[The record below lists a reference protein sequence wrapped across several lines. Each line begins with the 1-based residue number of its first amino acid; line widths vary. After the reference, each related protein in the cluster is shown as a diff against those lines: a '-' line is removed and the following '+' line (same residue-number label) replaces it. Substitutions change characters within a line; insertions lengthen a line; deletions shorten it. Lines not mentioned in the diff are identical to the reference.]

1 MKNRVRNE
9 NESASRAETSSP
21 SRRDVLLRLAL
32 FPAAAAFGLAC
43 KSGPDCTDTSA
54 LTGPEITQ
62 RQSLGYVDKAADAT
76 KACKLCNLYQA
87 KGPEECGG
95 CTLMKGPISPEG
107 GCNSFAPKT

>member
-1 MKNRVRNE
+1 MKTPMRNE
-9 NESASRAETSSP
+9 NESALRPDTSSP

-32 FPAAAAFGLAC
+32 FPVAAAFGIAC
-43 KSGPDCTDTSA
+43 KSGLDCTDTSA

-95 CTLMKGPISPEG
+95 CSLMKGPISPEG
-107 GCNSFAPKT
+107 GCNSFAAKT